1 MDKKKDTL
9 EQRIAEDFKKL
20 AQAEEEKTR
29 KEAESEKDIR
39 MPEGTKEAVRAR
51 LDEEIKKIEDA
62 EVYDR
67 LSEEDR
73 RALELGRKVLREEKE
88 KEKEKAEK
96 AFEGKTRKR
105 HRRPR
110 RVYIAVAA
118 VLVATL
124 AVSVSAMGGPER
136 MVRMVR
142 QAVGDREVGDREV
155 EQVDS
160 SDENLVIVEENEEEA
175 YQELKNIFGVEVVRI
190 TKLPSEMQ
198 FVEMVLDS
206 KNSVA
211 EIRYQKKEKTI
222 IGIISSNFRQDS
234 LGIDV
239 EDKLERSY
247 TNDTGDCKIA
257 IKEYLRPS
265 GSKKQT
271 AQFVYK
277 GLEYFFV
284 STVSDDEFELLI
296 KNIHFY

>member
-62 EVYDR
+62 EVYGR

-88 KEKEKAEK
+88 KEKEKEEK
-96 AFEGKTRKR
+96 AFEGKSRKR

-142 QAVGDREVGDREV
+142 QAVGDREV

-175 YQELKNIFGVEVVRI
+175 YQKIADEFGVEPVKI
-190 TKLPSEMQ
+190 IDQPIGMQ
-198 FVEMVLDS
+198 FEYMVFDQESL
-206 KNSVA
+206 VA
-211 EIRYQKKEKTI
+211 EMWYKVGEDAVILIVNASYS
-222 IGIISSNFRQDS
+222 GSSWGMDT
-234 LGIDV
+234 
-239 EDKLERSY
+239 EDKVVES
-247 TNDTGDCKIA
+247 
-257 IKEYLRPS
+257 YLRNV
-265 GSKKQT
+265 GECIIEIKKYDVPRNREKFS
-271 AQFVYK
+271 AQFVYNDM
-277 GLEYFFV
+277 EYFLMG
-284 STVSDDEFELLI
+284 TIEQNEFEQIVENLY
-296 KNIHFY
+296 FY

>member
-62 EVYDR
+62 EVYGR

-88 KEKEKAEK
+88 KEKEKEEK
-96 AFEGKTRKR
+96 AFEGKTRKH

-124 AVSVSAMGGPER
+124 AVSVSAMGGPEC

-142 QAVGDREVGDREV
+142 QAVGDREVEKIN
-155 EQVDS
+155 S

-175 YQELKNIFGVEVVRI
+175 YQELKEVLGTEPVRMHI
-190 TKLPSEMQ
+190 RPEEMN
-198 FVEMVLDS
+198 FKEMVYDKELEL
-206 KNSVA
+206 A
-211 EIRYQKKEKTI
+211 EIFYEYK
-222 IGIISSNFRQDS
+222 QDS
-234 LGIDV
+234 IVYMISASYKDTSFGIDV
-239 EDKLERSY
+239 EDEIVNKYTLEVA
-247 TNDTGDCKIA
+247 DCSIH
-257 IKEYLRPS
+257 IKEYQVL
-265 GSKKQT
+265 KTHQT
-271 AQFVYK
+271 RFSAQYEYNNLDYFLFGVMNQYD
-277 GLEYFFV
+277 LEKI
-284 STVSDDEFELLI
+284 I
-296 KNIHFY
+296 KNLHFY

>member
-51 LDEEIKKIEDA
+51 LDEEIKKIEAA

-88 KEKEKAEK
+88 KEKEKEEK
-96 AFEGKTRKR
+96 AFEGKTRKH

-142 QAVGDREVGDREV
+142 QAVGDREV

-175 YQELKNIFGVEVVRI
+175 YQQLKDIFGVEPVRI
-190 TKLPSEMQ
+190 VIQPLGMHFDYMIYEPESLT
-198 FVEMVLDS
+198 
-206 KNSVA
+206 A
-211 EIRYQKKEKTI
+211 EIRYQI
-222 IGIISSNFRQDS
+222 NNQSVIFFISGAYTKSS
-234 LGIDV
+234 WGVDV
-239 EDKLERSY
+239 DDEVVEEYSY
-247 TNDTGDCKIA
+247 TKYDCEIKL
-257 IKEYLRPS
+257 KEYIRPS
-265 GSKKQT
+265 GEEKYS
-271 AQFVYK
+271 AQFAYN
-277 GLEYFFV
+277 GLDYYLVSLISKNEFNQIVKNLYF
-284 STVSDDEFELLI
+284 
-296 KNIHFY
+296 Y

>member
-88 KEKEKAEK
+88 KEKEKEEK
-96 AFEGKTRKR
+96 SFEGKTRK
-105 HRRPR
+105 HQRRPR

-142 QAVGDREVGDREV
+142 QAVGDREV

-175 YQELKNIFGVEVVRI
+175 YQKIADEFGVDPVWIIEQPVG
-190 TKLPSEMQ
+190 MQ
-198 FVEMVLDS
+198 FDYMMIEPESLLAEVWYRIDNQSVVLIINGIYRESSWGVDMEDEVTREYVTVIHDC
-206 KNSVA
+206 KVVV
-211 EIRYQKKEKTI
+211 KEYT
-222 IGIISSNFRQDS
+222 ISSDN
-234 LGIDV
+234 
-239 EDKLERSY
+239 EKY
-247 TNDTGDCKIA
+247 
-257 IKEYLRPS
+257 
-265 GSKKQT
+265 T
-271 AQFVYK
+271 AQFEYN
-277 GLEYFFV
+277 GLEYFLMGTIPK
-284 STVSDDEFELLI
+284 SSFEKIINNL
-296 KNIHFY
+296 HFY

>member
-96 AFEGKTRKR
+96 AFEGKTRKH

-136 MVRMVR
+136 MLRMVR
-142 QAVGDREVGDREV
+142 QAVGDREVEKIN
-155 EQVDS
+155 S

-175 YQELKNIFGVEVVRI
+175 YQELKNIFGVDSVRI
-190 TKLPSEMQ
+190 TKRPVGIKFKQMRCDSQNLTAEMWYQ
-198 FVEMVLDS
+198 GECGTITFVISGSYKDS
-206 KNSVA
+206 SW
-211 EIRYQKKEKTI
+211 
-222 IGIISSNFRQDS
+222 
-234 LGIDV
+234 GIDI
-239 EDKLERSY
+239 EDEIEEEY
-247 TNDTGDCKIA
+247 TKEIQNCEME
-257 IKEYLRPS
+257 IKEYRLPFGNEKYSARF
-265 GSKKQT
+265 T
-271 AQFVYK
+271 FN
-277 GLEYFFV
+277 GLEYFLV
-284 STVSDDEFELLI
+284 GTVSNVEFEKVINNL
-296 KNIHFY
+296 HFY

>member
-20 AQAEEEKTR
+20 ARAEEEKTR
-29 KEAESEKDIR
+29 KEVESEKDIR

-88 KEKEKAEK
+88 KEKEKEEK

-105 HRRPR
+105 HHRPR

-142 QAVGDREVGDREV
+142 QAVGDREV

-175 YQELKNIFGVEVVRI
+175 YQEIDNLFNVEAVKLIEKPKNMIFSKLVLDTSRQTAELWYQIENEVVVCFINASYRD
-190 TKLPSEMQ
+190 SSWGVDMED
-198 FVEMVLDS
+198 MVIDS
-206 KNSVA
+206 YIKY
-211 EIRYQKKEKTI
+211 EGEEYQIK
-222 IGIISSNFRQDS
+222 
-234 LGIDV
+234 V
-239 EDKLERSY
+239 
-247 TNDTGDCKIA
+247 
-257 IKEYLRPS
+257 KEYSVEQSNNKRFS
-265 GSKKQT
+265 
-271 AQFVYK
+271 AQFSFK
-277 GLEYFFV
+277 GLDYFLV
-284 STVSDDEFELLI
+284 GTMSKSDFDKIINNMF
-296 KNIHFY
+296 FY

>member
-39 MPEGTKEAVRAR
+39 MPEGTKEVVRAR

-88 KEKEKAEK
+88 KEKGKEEK

-105 HRRPR
+105 HHRPR

-142 QAVGDREVGDREV
+142 QAVGDREVEKIN
-155 EQVDS
+155 S

-175 YQELKNIFGVEVVRI
+175 YQKIADEFGVEPVKIMGGLKYKKFDRMEYD
-190 TKLPSEMQ
+190 P
-198 FVEMVLDS
+198 VLQ
-206 KNSVA
+206 VA
-211 EIRYQKKEKTI
+211 EFYYKIGNETLTYLINASYKDTSWGLDIEEEIKEK
-222 IGIISSNFRQDS
+222 
-234 LGIDV
+234 
-239 EDKLERSY
+239 Y
-247 TNDTGDCKIA
+247 TLNVRGCRIL
-257 IKEYLRPS
+257 IKEYEANIGE
-265 GSKKQT
+265 GSRNQRLS
-271 AQFVYK
+271 AQFSYGGV
-277 GLEYFFV
+277 EYFMTGTMLKEDFQKV
-284 STVSDDEFELLI
+284 IDNL
-296 KNIHFY
+296 HFY

>member
-88 KEKEKAEK
+88 KEKEKEEK
-96 AFEGKTRKR
+96 AFEGKTRKH

-142 QAVGDREVGDREV
+142 QAVGDREV

-175 YQELKNIFGVEVVRI
+175 YQQLKEIYGVEPIRI
-190 TKLPSEMQ
+190 IDRAGK
-198 FVEMVLDS
+198 F
-206 KNSVA
+206 
-211 EIRYQKKEKTI
+211 
-222 IGIISSNFRQDS
+222 IS
-234 LGIDV
+234 
-239 EDKLERSY
+239 
-247 TNDTGDCKIA
+247 
-257 IKEYLRPS
+257 
-265 GSKKQT
+265 
-271 AQFVYK
+271 
-277 GLEYFFV
+277 
-284 STVSDDEFELLI
+284 
-296 KNIHFY
+296 

>member
-51 LDEEIKKIEDA
+51 LDEEIKKIEAA

-142 QAVGDREVGDREV
+142 QAVGDREV

-175 YQELKNIFGVEVVRI
+175 YQKIADEFGVEPVRI
-190 TKLPSEMQ
+190 VEKTKRIRFQ
-198 FVEMVLDS
+198 EMVFDRV
-206 KNSVA
+206 N
-211 EIRYQKKEKTI
+211 
-222 IGIISSNFRQDS
+222 
-234 LGIDV
+234 
-239 EDKLERSY
+239 
-247 TNDTGDCKIA
+247 
-257 IKEYLRPS
+257 
-265 GSKKQT
+265 QT
-271 AQFVYK
+271 AELWYEIDGQR
-277 GLEYFFV
+277 LFF
-284 STVSDDEFELLI
+284 LLMLHI
-296 KNIHFY
+296 ERVHLWE

>member
-39 MPEGTKEAVRAR
+39 MPEGTKEAVRVR

-88 KEKEKAEK
+88 KEKEKEEK
-96 AFEGKTRKR
+96 AFEGKSRKR

-142 QAVGDREVGDREV
+142 QAVGDREV

-175 YQELKNIFGVEVVRI
+175 YQKIADEFGVEPVKI
-190 TKLPSEMQ
+190 TNGPKEMRFIQ
-198 FVEMVLDS
+198 LSYDVTTQ
-206 KNSVA
+206 VA
-211 EIRYQKKEKTI
+211 EMRYQIRNSTLI
-222 IGIISSNFRQDS
+222 YFVNALYRTSSW
-234 LGIDV
+234 GIDV
-239 EDKLERSY
+239 EDEIVQFYVKKTDKCDIEVREYVVSE
-247 TNDTGDCKIA
+247 TGDCRYSLKF
-257 IKEYLRPS
+257 S
-265 GSKKQT
+265 
-271 AQFVYK
+271 YK
-277 GLEYFFV
+277 GLEYY
-284 STVSDDEFELLI
+284 LI
-296 KNIHFY
+296 GSMESQEVDKIINSLHFY

>member
-51 LDEEIKKIEDA
+51 LDEEIKKIEAA

-88 KEKEKAEK
+88 KEKEKEEK
-96 AFEGKTRKR
+96 AFEGKTRKH

-142 QAVGDREVGDREV
+142 QAVGDREV

-175 YQELKNIFGVEVVRI
+175 YQKIADEFGKEPVKIIER
-190 TKLPSEMQ
+190 PPGMQ
-198 FVEMVLDS
+198 FKHMVYEEESL
-206 KNSVA
+206 VA
-211 EIRYQKKEKTI
+211 EMWYQVGEKTLMFLI
-222 IGIISSNFRQDS
+222 NGAYNENSW
-234 LGIDV
+234 GIDI
-239 EDKLERSY
+239 EDKVTDLY
-247 TNDTGDCKIA
+247 TEKIGNCEIE
-257 IKEYLRPS
+257 IKEYQLS
-265 GSKKQT
+265 DNNKKYS
-271 AQFVYK
+271 AQFTYE
-277 GLEYFFV
+277 GLEYFV
-284 STVSDDEFELLI
+284 TGTISREEFENMI
-296 KNIHFY
+296 QSIHFY

>member
-51 LDEEIKKIEDA
+51 LDEEIKKIEAA

-88 KEKEKAEK
+88 GK
-96 AFEGKTRKR
+96 AFEEKTRKR

-142 QAVGDREVGDREV
+142 HALSQSREV
-155 EQVDS
+155 EKINS

-175 YQELKNIFGVEVVRI
+175 YQKLRNYFGVEVVRI
-190 TKLPSEMQ
+190 TKLPSGMQ

-206 KNSVA
+206 ENSVA

-222 IGIISSNFRQDS
+222 ISIISSNFRQDS

-239 EDKLERSY
+239 EDRLEGSY
-247 TNDTGDCKIA
+247 TKDTGDCIIE

-271 AQFVYK
+271 AQFIYK

-284 STVSDDEFELLI
+284 TTVSDEEFESLI

>member
-1 MDKKKDTL
+1 M
-9 EQRIAEDFKKL
+9 
-20 AQAEEEKTR
+20 
-29 KEAESEKDIR
+29 
-39 MPEGTKEAVRAR
+39 
-51 LDEEIKKIEDA
+51 
-62 EVYDR
+62 
-67 LSEEDR
+67 
-73 RALELGRKVLREEKE
+73 REEKE
-88 KEKEKAEK
+88 KEKEKEEK
-96 AFEGKTRKR
+96 AFEGKSRKR

-142 QAVGDREVGDREV
+142 QAVGDREVEKIN
-155 EQVDS
+155 S

-175 YQELKNIFGVEVVRI
+175 YQKLRNYFGVEVVRI
-190 TKLPSEMQ
+190 TKLPSGMQ

-206 KNSVA
+206 ENSVA

-222 IGIISSNFRQDS
+222 ISIISSNFRQDS

-239 EDKLERSY
+239 EDRLEGSY
-247 TNDTGDCKIA
+247 TKDTGDCIIE

-271 AQFVYK
+271 AQFIYK

-284 STVSDDEFELLI
+284 LLFLM
-296 KNIHFY
+296 KNLNH

>member
-9 EQRIAEDFKKL
+9 EQRIVEDFKKL
-20 AQAEEEKTR
+20 AQDEEEKTR

-39 MPEGTKEAVRAR
+39 MPEGTKEAVRGR

-88 KEKEKAEK
+88 KEKEKEEK
-96 AFEGKTRKR
+96 AFEGKSRKR

-124 AVSVSAMGGPER
+124 AVSVSAMGGPES

-142 QAVGDREVGDREV
+142 QAVGDREVEKIN
-155 EQVDS
+155 S

-175 YQELKNIFGVEVVRI
+175 YQELKDIFGVEPVRI
-190 TKLPSEMQ
+190 IDQPTGMQ
-198 FVEMVLDS
+198 FEYMRIDLENLTTELWYQIDGQPIILFINGTYKKSSWGVDADDEVLSDYIYKS
-206 KNSVA
+206 HDC
-211 EIRYQKKEKTI
+211 EIK
-222 IGIISSNFRQDS
+222 
-234 LGIDV
+234 
-239 EDKLERSY
+239 
-247 TNDTGDCKIA
+247 
-257 IKEYLRPS
+257 IKEYMCPS
-265 GSKKQT
+265 GKRKYS
-271 AQFVYK
+271 AQFAYK
-277 GLEYFFV
+277 GLDYFLV
-284 STVSDDEFELLI
+284 SSIPQKEFEQIVEYLY
-296 KNIHFY
+296 FY

>member
-9 EQRIAEDFKKL
+9 EQRIVEDFKKL

-88 KEKEKAEK
+88 KEKGKEEK

-105 HRRPR
+105 HHRPR

-142 QAVGDREVGDREV
+142 QAVGDREV

>member
-9 EQRIAEDFKKL
+9 EQRIVEDFKKL
-20 AQAEEEKTR
+20 AQDEEEKTR

-88 KEKEKAEK
+88 EK
-96 AFEGKTRKR
+96 AFEGKTRKH

-142 QAVGDREVGDREV
+142 QAVGDREV

-175 YQELKNIFGVEVVRI
+175 YQKIADEFGVEPVKI
-190 TKLPSEMQ
+190 TNGPKEMRFIQ
-198 FVEMVLDS
+198 LSYDVTTQ
-206 KNSVA
+206 VA
-211 EIRYQKKEKTI
+211 EMRYQIRNSTLI
-222 IGIISSNFRQDS
+222 YFVNALYRTSSW
-234 LGIDV
+234 GIDV
-239 EDKLERSY
+239 EDEIVQFYVKKTDKCDIEVREYVVSE
-247 TNDTGDCKIA
+247 TGDCRYSLKF
-257 IKEYLRPS
+257 S
-265 GSKKQT
+265 
-271 AQFVYK
+271 YK
-277 GLEYFFV
+277 GLEYY
-284 STVSDDEFELLI
+284 LI
-296 KNIHFY
+296 GSMESQEVDKIINSLHFY

>member
-88 KEKEKAEK
+88 KEKEKEEK

-142 QAVGDREVGDREV
+142 QAVGDREV

-175 YQELKNIFGVEVVRI
+175 YQKIADEFGVEPVKIFERP
-190 TKLPSEMQ
+190 K
-198 FVEMVLDS
+198 EMVFREMTLD
-206 KNSVA
+206 
-211 EIRYQKKEKTI
+211 TD
-222 IGIISSNFRQDS
+222 IGIAEFLYKFQEQKIIYLINSSYKQGS
-234 LGIDV
+234 YGIDI
-239 EDKLERSY
+239 EDNLINKYKVMNHKCE
-247 TNDTGDCKIA
+247 IEV
-257 IKEYLRPS
+257 KEYFIDDDEKRYS
-265 GSKKQT
+265 ANFT
-271 AQFVYK
+271 YR
-277 GLEYFFV
+277 GLEYFLIGTMEKEQF
-284 STVSDDEFELLI
+284 DEILNNLF
-296 KNIHFY
+296 F

>member
-51 LDEEIKKIEDA
+51 MDEEIKKIEDA

-73 RALELGRKVLREEKE
+73 RALELGRKVLQEEKE
-88 KEKEKAEK
+88 KEKEKEEK
-96 AFEGKTRKR
+96 AFEGKTRKH

-142 QAVGDREVGDREV
+142 QAVGDREV

-175 YQELKNIFGVEVVRI
+175 YQEIADELGTSTVRI
-190 TKLPSEMQ
+190 VGRPSELKFKYMLFDKVTQ
-198 FVEMVLDS
+198 VAELWYKMEEKTFILFINASYREASMGIDIEDNIVVS
-206 KNSVA
+206 KNM
-211 EIRYQKKEKTI
+211 KKD
-222 IGIISSNFRQDS
+222 GCVLQ
-234 LGIDV
+234 
-239 EDKLERSY
+239 
-247 TNDTGDCKIA
+247 
-257 IKEYLRPS
+257 IKEYKVQNKEGYKFS
-265 GSKKQT
+265 
-271 AQFVYK
+271 AQFSYEGVD
-277 GLEYFFV
+277 YFMIG
-284 STVSDDEFELLI
+284 SINRDDFNEIINNL
-296 KNIHFY
+296 HFY

>member
-39 MPEGTKEAVRAR
+39 MPEGTKEAVRVR

-88 KEKEKAEK
+88 KEKEKEEK
-96 AFEGKTRKR
+96 AFEGKSRKR

-142 QAVGDREVGDREV
+142 QAVGDREVEKIN
-155 EQVDS
+155 S

-175 YQELKNIFGVEVVRI
+175 YQKIADEFGVDPVRI
-190 TKLPSEMQ
+190 VAQPQEMI
-198 FVEMVLDS
+198 FDYMTCDVVN
-206 KNSVA
+206 KIA
-211 EIRYQKKEKTI
+211 EIRYDFSGETVIFVINTSYQTA
-222 IGIISSNFRQDS
+222 S

-239 EDKLERSY
+239 EEEVISNSKKEI
-247 TNDTGDCKIA
+247 NGCIVA
-257 IKEYLRPS
+257 VKEYKEVEK
-265 GSKKQT
+265 GKQRFS
-271 AQFVYK
+271 AQFSYEGIDYFLV
-277 GLEYFFV
+277 GTLEAENLYQIIDNLHFF
-284 STVSDDEFELLI
+284 S
-296 KNIHFY
+296 

>member
-96 AFEGKTRKR
+96 AFEGKTRK
-105 HRRPR
+105 HHHRPR

-142 QAVGDREVGDREV
+142 QAVGDREV

-175 YQELKNIFGVEVVRI
+175 YQKIADEFGVEPVKIMGGLKYKKFDRMEYD
-190 TKLPSEMQ
+190 P
-198 FVEMVLDS
+198 VLQ
-206 KNSVA
+206 VA
-211 EIRYQKKEKTI
+211 EFYYKIGNETLTYLINASYKDTSWGLDIEEEIKEK
-222 IGIISSNFRQDS
+222 
-234 LGIDV
+234 
-239 EDKLERSY
+239 Y
-247 TNDTGDCKIA
+247 TLNVRGCRIL
-257 IKEYLRPS
+257 IKEYEANIGE
-265 GSKKQT
+265 GSRNQRLS
-271 AQFVYK
+271 AQFSYGGV
-277 GLEYFFV
+277 EYFMTGTMLKEDFQKV
-284 STVSDDEFELLI
+284 IDNL
-296 KNIHFY
+296 HFY

>member
-96 AFEGKTRKR
+96 AFEGKTRKH

-142 QAVGDREVGDREV
+142 QAVGDREVEKIN
-155 EQVDS
+155 S

-175 YQELKNIFGVEVVRI
+175 YQKIADELGTSTVRIVNQPIGMTFDYMMFDPESLIAEMWYQLDDKLIILVINGSYKETSWGMDIEDEVVHKYTKVKKGCRI
-190 TKLPSEMQ
+190 
-198 FVEMVLDS
+198 
-206 KNSVA
+206 
-211 EIRYQKKEKTI
+211 EIREYALPEGNEK
-222 IGIISSNFRQDS
+222 
-234 LGIDV
+234 
-239 EDKLERSY
+239 Y
-247 TNDTGDCKIA
+247 
-257 IKEYLRPS
+257 
-265 GSKKQT
+265 T
-271 AQFVYK
+271 AQFTYK
-277 GLEYFFV
+277 GLEYFLMGTI
-284 STVSDDEFELLI
+284 SKDDFEIIVNNL
-296 KNIHFY
+296 HFY

>member
-88 KEKEKAEK
+88 KEKEKEEK
-96 AFEGKTRKR
+96 AFEGKSRKR

-142 QAVGDREVGDREV
+142 QAVGDREV

-175 YQELKNIFGVEVVRI
+175 YQKIADEFGVEPVKI
-190 TKLPSEMQ
+190 IDQPLGMQ
-198 FVEMVLDS
+198 FSHMVYDSDSLIVEMWYQLNDEPIILIVNGSYNEASWGIDIEDEVTAKYS
-206 KNSVA
+206 KEKKGCKI
-211 EIRYQKKEKTI
+211 EIREYALPEGNEK
-222 IGIISSNFRQDS
+222 
-234 LGIDV
+234 
-239 EDKLERSY
+239 Y
-247 TNDTGDCKIA
+247 
-257 IKEYLRPS
+257 
-265 GSKKQT
+265 T
-271 AQFVYK
+271 AQFTYK
-277 GLEYFFV
+277 GLEYFLMGTI
-284 STVSDDEFELLI
+284 SKEDFEIIVNNL
-296 KNIHFY
+296 HFY